1 MATRTCRNINDI
13 NLYYIYNAK
22 KTYKKK
28 KKACSGTNPPRRRR
42 ARPRTPPPPPAGP
55 TSPLPAEFR
64 GTQAAN
70 NNNKNNK
77 NSNNGNWVKVE
88 KEPTYDEYG
97 AAIRAGV
104 EAPAKNTGLGRNA
117 ENSTRKGAL
126 AGRRSSATGPIVM
139 APKKKAWWKRG
150 KYNPLNYF
158 GGRNTRR
165 KRRRRRRKTQRKT
178 RRRRT
183 KRRRRRRR

>member
-1 MATRTCRNINDI
+1 M
-13 NLYYIYNAK
+13 
-22 KTYKKK
+22 
-28 KKACSGTNPPRRRR
+28 PRRRTR
-42 ARPRTPPPPPAGP
+42 RRRKKRGGTNPPPPPAPGRAPRP
-55 TSPLPAEFR
+55 TQAAPGEYR
-64 GTQAAN
+64 GTQAAKN
-70 NNNKNNK
+70 NNK
-77 NSNNGNWVKVE
+77 NSNNSNWE
-88 KEPTYDEYG
+88 KISHNNASPPTYKEYFG
-97 AAIRAGV
+97 AIREGV
-104 EAPAKNTGLGRNA
+104 SAPAKNTGQGRNA
-117 ENSTRKGAL
+117 ENSARKGAL

>member
-1 MATRTCRNINDI
+1 M
-13 NLYYIYNAK
+13 
-22 KTYKKK
+22 
-28 KKACSGTNPPRRRR
+28 PRRRTR
-42 ARPRTPPPPPAGP
+42 RRRKKRGGTNPPPPPAPRP
-55 TSPLPAEFR
+55 TQAAPGEYR
-64 GTQAAN
+64 GTQAAKN
-70 NNNKNNK
+70 NNK
-77 NSNNGNWVKVE
+77 NSNNGYVHVSHNNAS
-88 KEPTYDEYG
+88 PATYDEFFN
-97 AAIRAGV
+97 AVREGV
-104 EAPAKNTGLGRNA
+104 SAPAKNTGLGRNA